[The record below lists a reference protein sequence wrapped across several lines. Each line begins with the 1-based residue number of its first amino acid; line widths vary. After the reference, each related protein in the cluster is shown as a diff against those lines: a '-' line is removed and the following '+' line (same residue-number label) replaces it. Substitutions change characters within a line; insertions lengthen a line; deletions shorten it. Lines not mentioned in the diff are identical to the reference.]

1 MIGQS
6 ISRNSLLL
14 ALFAIVTTGGI
25 AGTYLGTKER
35 IAEQQRQAEEQA
47 LVEIFP
53 RSSHDNSMLDD
64 AIPVSDTKYLKL
76 DDEKNIYVAKQGGEP
91 VGFIIPAVAPE
102 GYTDKLFLI
111 VGINVDGTIAG
122 VRVLKH
128 RETPGLGDNVDLAK
142 SNWVLGFNGKSLTN
156 PTPENWK
163 VKKDKGYFDQFT
175 GATITPRAVTKA
187 VFNTL
192 NFFQA
197 HRRELINP
205 AAPAADDATDEQ
217 QNAATAAAEASHHG

>member
-6 ISRNSLLL
+6 ISRNSILL
-14 ALFAIVTTGGI
+14 ALFAVVTTGGI
-25 AGTYLGTKER
+25 AGTYLGTKQR
-35 IAEQQRQAEEQA
+35 IAEQQRKAEEQA

-53 RSSHDNSMLDD
+53 KSVHDNSMLDD
-64 AIPVSDTKYLKL
+64 VIATQDHKYLKL
-76 DDEKNIYVAKQGGEP
+76 DSEKHIYVAKQGDTP
-91 VGFIIPAVAPE
+91 VGFIIPAIAPE
-102 GYTDKLFLI
+102 GYTDKLHLI
-111 VGINVDGTIAG
+111 VGVNVDGSIAG

-128 RETPGLGDNVDLAK
+128 RETPGLGDKVDLAK
-142 SNWVLGFNGKSLTN
+142 SAWVLGFNGKSLSD

-192 NFFQA
+192 NFFQL
-197 HRRELINP
+197 HKRELMPP
-205 AAPAADDATDEQ
+205 AKPTEEATEES
-217 QNAATAAAEASHHG
+217 AAEAATESNHHG